1 MEVKRRPKKKSW
13 EEAYDYIK
21 NKIFKMKLKPGEMVS
36 EYSLAK
42 ELNMSR
48 TPVREALKKLE
59 QEGLIISSPNG
70 RKRVFILTIKDIND
84 IFDLKETLEVSIVR
98 WATERGSEEDI
109 EKLRK
114 VVEEMVRISREKQRY
129 LKENAEEK
137 WLKEWME
144 VDVQF
149 HELLYKMAGN
159 KRAELFVKNLNDQW
173 QRLRQAILV
182 IEGRIEKSSEE
193 HREIFQSIAKR
204 DVKAAE
210 EAMLSHLRNIRRML
224 LSVMKAFNFPEE

>member
-84 IFDLKETLEVSIVR
+84 IFDLKEILEVSIVR

-114 VVEEMVRISREKQRY
+114 VVEEMLRISREKQRY
-129 LKENAEEK
+129 LKENAEER
-137 WLKEWME
+137 WLKE
-144 VDVQF
+144 
-149 HELLYKMAGN
+149 
-159 KRAELFVKNLNDQW
+159 
-173 QRLRQAILV
+173 
-182 IEGRIEKSSEE
+182 
-193 HREIFQSIAKR
+193 
-204 DVKAAE
+204 
-210 EAMLSHLRNIRRML
+210 
-224 LSVMKAFNFPEE
+224 